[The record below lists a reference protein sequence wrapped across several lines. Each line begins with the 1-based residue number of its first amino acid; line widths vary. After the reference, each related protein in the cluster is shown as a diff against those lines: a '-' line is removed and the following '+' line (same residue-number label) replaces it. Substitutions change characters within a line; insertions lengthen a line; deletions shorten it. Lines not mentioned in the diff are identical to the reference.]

1 MLEVQVL
8 ENLYIIAKGCS
19 HELGLKISYMQK
31 EKDERISEQIHT
43 ENKLG
48 WTGNNL
54 YILLKCSVQ

>member
-48 WTGNNL
+48 
-54 YILLKCSVQ
+54 